1 MLYVCFKALK
11 SILKLCYI
19 KHKVMWQ
26 QQQTKVSAHLPKG
39 VINLLFDTD
48 GFLIFYAYEA
58 TLDGAFPL
66 QLIFPVMLSDH
77 FQMLIILFTM
87 KGTVGI

>member
-1 MLYVCFKALK
+1 MLYELIKALK

-26 QQQTKVSAHLPKG
+26 QQTKVSELLPKG

-48 GFLIFYAYEA
+48 GFLIFYAYKA

-77 FQMLIILFTM
+77 FQMLILLFTM
-87 KGTVGI
+87 KGIVGI